1 MDEVLEKRKA
11 GVIMQ
16 NIVLIGF
23 MGTGKTAI
31 GRIVARMLNYHFVD
45 TDQMVEEATNLTI
58 NQLFR
63 KHGEIRFRSEEALVV
78 KKLAGRERLVIATGG
93 GLVLNPENVKLLKQ
107 KGIFVLLTADPK
119 VVLERVSRKNTRP
132 LLAKGKNMETI
143 MSLFKD
149 RSRFYAE
156 YAEFTVDTSHISLE
170 ESAEKIVQIVKEQK
184 EQANN

>member
-1 MDEVLEKRKA
+1 
-11 GVIMQ
+11 
-16 NIVLIGF
+16 
-23 MGTGKTAI
+23 
-31 GRIVARMLNYHFVD
+31 
-45 TDQMVEEATNLTI
+45 
-58 NQLFR
+58 
-63 KHGEIRFRSEEALVV
+63 
-78 KKLAGRERLVIATGG
+78 LVIATGG

-143 MSLFKD
+143 MSLFQE

-170 ESAEKIVQIVKEQK
+170 ESAERIVQIVKEQK